1 MYFRFSKKRLLLQ
14 YLEKSSKEKTD
25 FEEAYAKAIDVYGLD
40 ASLASALY
48 DKGAETAKPYF
59 DGLANATKEEIK
71 RVNEAWLKTQRKE
84 TTGMLSQVASQLKR
98 DISSQDNVLESI
110 INNIPIKKYRD
121 NRIISIQNGKEKLWT
136 TEELNNQYTDRQ
148 IRYIKERI
156 MKDGI
161 AYNIKW
167 KYKEF
172 PTL

>member
-1 MYFRFSKKRLLLQ
+1 MSIASDYLL
-14 YLEKSSKEKTD
+14 
-25 FEEAYAKAIDVYGLD
+25 
-40 ASLASALY
+40 
-48 DKGAETAKPYF
+48 
-59 DGLANATKEEIK
+59 
-71 RVNEAWLKTQRKE
+71 
-84 TTGMLSQVASQLKR
+84 
-98 DISSQDNVLESI
+98 DNVLESI